1 MKKQFFAACFVLLS
15 AACASEQTTESTAII
30 LDEHNMTD
38 LVGNGFRFIGPSSE
52 MGFHPTGTE

>member
-38 LVGNGFRFIGPSSE
+38 HTGTDFDLSAPSSE